1 MGSEEGGESSRQAP
15 ENLAMCGDGAKQR
28 ILGGVYEKPENDGP
42 LGRHGGLMAP
52 QSLQLRAMILS
63 LISN

>member
-1 MGSEEGGESSRQAP
+1 MGAKRGGNAP

-52 QSLQLRAMILS
+52 QSLPLREVTLS